1 MINIELTKAM
11 AKEPNKLAHEDFD
24 RAQAMLDGV
33 NMLTGGKYGWLSM
46 RVIVSDDISTIHARY
61 STAHDA
67 YVWAQD

>member
-11 AKEPNKLAHEDFD
+11 VRELNNLAQEDFD

-46 RVIVSDDISTIHARY
+46 RVIVSDDISTIPARY

-67 YVWAQD
+67 YFYAKE